1 MIGLYILTVVAVF
14 FLMEGVAW
22 ATHKYIMH
30 GILWSWHKSHHHP
43 YDGFFEK
50 NDLFSIVFSIPS
62 ISLFVIGLMYN
73 NPWCYAV
80 GAGILAYG
88 IFYVI
93 FHDIIVHRRIKL
105 RYRATSDYMKRL
117 IRAHKIHH
125 KTQTKEHAEA
135 FGFLFAPSK
144 YAVRD
149 KNDALDV

>member
-1 MIGLYILTVVAVF
+1 MLLYILTVASVF
-14 FLMEGVAW
+14 LLMEGVAW

-30 GILWSWHKSHHHP
+30 GFLWTWHKSHHHP

-62 ISLFVIGLMYN
+62 ITLFVCGMVFS
-73 NPWCYAV
+73 NPWCYAI

-105 RYRATSDYMKRL
+105 KYKATSAYMKRL

-135 FGFLFAPSK
+135 FGFLFAPAK

-149 KNDALDV
+149 KNDLQD